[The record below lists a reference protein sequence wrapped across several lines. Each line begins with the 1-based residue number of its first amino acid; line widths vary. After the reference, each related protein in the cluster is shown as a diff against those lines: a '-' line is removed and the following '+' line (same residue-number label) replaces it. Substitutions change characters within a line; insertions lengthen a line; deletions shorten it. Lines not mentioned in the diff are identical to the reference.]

1 VHQGWR
7 EVEGQALSLRVL
19 TALLVVLAA
28 TALAGEN
35 ETRPRGPEWP
45 QHRGNAGGTGVSAD
59 ASVKPPLK
67 LVWSYRCD
75 SDTTGDAGAG
85 LTVGGGKV
93 FCNMEM
99 TKSILALD
107 AETGAFC
114 WEFSD
119 RFVHYTQTSS
129 YADGKLFVWLRY
141 SRHSR
146 VVALDAKTGKPV
158 WEKKFK
164 SNQGISWRRFGP
176 AVADGKVLMADGGGD
191 PVIVAL
197 DAKTGNEVWRTP
209 LDKKDGDVVMT
220 PTIAGGKVF
229 TGTRVKFTRGMKE
242 AVHGA
247 VIALNL
253 KDGKE
258 LWRNCKIYPCLPP
271 VSDGEIVIAK
281 TNREVAMKKAD
292 NQKMYVLDAKTG
304 GEIWSVPI
312 KSLYGT
318 TTITKDKII
327 QKLYGGGIAAL
338 DRKTGNKLWSRH
350 IKTGSG
356 CSSPSISGDY
366 AYVGTGSFNDSEGI
380 WAWRFATPPHKYRGA
395 TGASWTFHA
404 IDLKTGKTA
413 WEFLTGCNACG
424 DPAIAYGKL
433 YLNSRDGR
441 IYCLAPVKK
450 GQPASV
456 EAVDKSPNAPPAEV
470 KKLLAEKLPAP
481 RPGRDWPM
489 LGGTPERAGLP
500 VSLNAPLALAWK
512 LDTGGR
518 ITGSAAIRDGKV
530 YVGSYSGK
538 IICADLAGGSK
549 VWEFDTGAEVKCSPA
564 VAGGMVYCGSDNGE
578 FYALDAASG
587 AKKWSFK
594 CGGPVQASPAVVG
607 GVVIFGANDHNVYM
621 LDRKTGKKLWSFRGT
636 NQLVQAPPVVKG
648 GQVFAAQWIDWAYAL
663 DVATGKPQWKTC
675 VPISIE
681 SLHFYRGKLWLRT
694 PRQFAEFDPAS
705 GQRLRL
711 GNLSYGYN
719 GLAFMKD
726 LLFYAGTRSA
736 GAADMKQAGKA
747 NRHEKT
753 QPALKGVKVMGSR
766 GLSGGTRLAAMGT
779 PLVVGDKVCFVS
791 KKGEVVLVKPDPAA
805 SAGRYMKAQQLWSA
819 KLGGTCHATPAAA
832 DGLLVIGC
840 DDGKLYAFRG
850 K

>member
-1 VHQGWR
+1 MR
-7 EVEGQALSLRVL
+7 CALLL
-19 TALLVVLAA
+19 TALLIPAA
-28 TALAGEN
+28 SLAGEKPSG
-35 ETRPRGPEWP
+35 RPRGPEWP
-45 QHRGNAGGTGVSAD
+45 QHRGNAGGTGVSPD

-107 AETGAFC
+107 AETGKFC

-129 YADGKLFVWLRY
+129 CADGKLFVWLRY

-146 VVALDAKTGKPV
+146 LVALDVETGKPV

-164 SNQGISWRRFGP
+164 TNQGISFRRFGP
-176 AVADGKVLMADGGGD
+176 AIADGKVLMADGGD

-197 DAKTGNEVWRTP
+197 DVKTGSEVWRRP
-209 LDKKDGDVVMT
+209 LDKTDGDVVMA

-258 LWRNCKIYPCLPP
+258 VWRNRKIYPCLPP
-271 VSDGEIVIAK
+271 VSDGTVVIAK
-281 TNREVAMKKAD
+281 TNREVAMKANP

-304 GEIWSVPI
+304 QEIWSVPI
-312 KSLYGT
+312 KNLYGT

-327 QKLYGGGIAAL
+327 QKHYGGGIAAFE
-338 DRKTGNKLWSRH
+338 RKTGNKLWTRF
-350 IKTGSG
+350 IRTGSG
-356 CSSPSISGDY
+356 CCSPSISGDC

-380 WAWRFATPPHKYRGA
+380 WAWRFATPPHKYKGA

-404 IDLKTGKTA
+404 IDLKTGKTV

-424 DPAIAYGKL
+424 DPAIAYGRL

-450 GQPASV
+450 GEPASV
-456 EAVDKSPNAPPAEV
+456 EAVEELPNAPEATV
-470 KKLLAEKLPAP
+470 RKLLAEKLPAP

-500 VSLNAPLALAWK
+500 VSLNPPLTPAWK

-530 YVGSYSGK
+530 YIGSYSGK
-538 IICADLAGGSK
+538 IICANLRSGAK
-549 VWEFDTGAEVKCSPA
+549 TWEFDTGAEVKCSPA
-564 VAGGMVYCGSDNGE
+564 VAGGLVYCGSDSGG
-578 FYALDAASG
+578 FYALDAATG

-594 CGGPVQASPAVVG
+594 CGGPVQASPAVLG
-607 GVVIFGANDHNVYM
+607 GAVVFGANDHNIYM
-621 LDRKTGKKLWSFRGT
+621 LDRKTGGKLWSFRT
-636 NQLVQAPPVVKG
+636 SNQLVQAPPVVKG
-648 GQVFAAQWIDWAYAL
+648 GQVFAASWIDWAYAL
-663 DVATGKPQWKTC
+663 DAATGKQQWKTC

-681 SLHFYRGKLWLRT
+681 ALHFYRGRLWLRT

-705 GQRLRL
+705 GKRLRL
-711 GNLSYGYN
+711 GNLAYGYN
-719 GLAFMKD
+719 GLAFMKN
-726 LLFYAGTRSA
+726 LLFYAGTGAA
-736 GAADMKQAGKA
+736 GAADMDQEGKL

-753 QPALKGVKVMGSR
+753 QPALKGVRVLGAR
-766 GLSGGTRLAAMGT
+766 GLAGWPRLASMGT
-779 PLVVGDKVCFVS
+779 PLVVGEEICFAS
-791 KKGEVVLVKPDPAA
+791 KKGKVILVKPDPA
-805 SAGRYMKAQQLWSA
+805 SISGRYVKQKQLWSFA
-819 KLGGTCHATPAAA
+819 MGGTCHATPVAA
-832 DGLLVIGC
+832 DGMLVVGC